1 MFASGPKWSKVKS
14 ERVRR
19 LVKERHR
26 LTPIGLYSLKDKLL
40 IIGTNP
46 NFMDAVLA
54 LAAFLAVTYAFGYY
68 PYILVVA
75 LGAALFA
82 AALYKPFLGV
92 VVLMVITFP
101 MLAYVVPALGLVF
114 VLIIS
119 LALIYGYMHYRAM
132 LFAYMLVALAFS
144 PAGYTLFI
152 PLLIVVPLVIGFKRA
167 AAVYAIAFIGIAT
180 LSGVMGVQNY
190 AFVIYNAAAAH
201 SSLIGNPSLPYMT
214 PQLPRLTVQNFVPK
228 SVIAYDLFKSNAIID
243 GMDYT
248 FIGFISA
255 LANSMFYLLQLAVA
269 IAMAFGIDLA
279 VVTSRS
285 KFKGTKASFIGL
297 AYPLTAVGV
306 SLYSGQ
312 AIIYAIPFASF
323 VLAPVAIAFMELY
336 NIHIVKALDVRK
348 QDVRM
353 KFGEAFEDLEQGNVT
368 ETFDDVGNYDRV
380 KKELKEAVIG
390 PIEQRGVSRAYN
402 VNPVKGIVFFG
413 PPGTGKTMMMRALAN
428 EIHANFYYVKSA
440 NLISAYPGESEKML
454 AGIFDTAKKNT
465 PCVLFID
472 EIDSICSSRLAET
485 DDVHRHLLSQ
495 FLQEMDGFQKLERV
509 LIVGATNI
517 PNALDAAVLRPGRFD
532 RVIYMHLPDEKGRKA
547 IFNIYLSKL
556 PIAGDVDID
565 KLAQMTERYSG
576 ADIRGVCQNVAQQ
589 VAQRA
594 AMEHRIIEI
603 GMDDLEDAIRTTK
616 ASTSLAQVDD
626 YNRFKLDFDRS
637 RGVTST
643 GTEESEDI
651 SFDDVIGLEDAKKA
665 IVEAVQLPLMHPDL
679 IAKYDIKNIN
689 GILLFGPPGTGKTM
703 LMKAITHELRGITML
718 EIDGATLQQ
727 GGMERAGATIKDIFY
742 RAQENKP
749 SIIFIDEIDDL
760 VRSRGATNDYAAQV
774 TGEFLQEMDGIR
786 KNVDV
791 VVVGATNKPDAL
803 DPAILRPGRFDKLIF
818 VRPPDSAHRAELF
831 RAYLRK
837 VPVERSV
844 VYAKLGDETKGFT
857 GADIASAC
865 REAKTLVMERAMD
878 SGAEEKIRMED
889 MLSIIHKMKPSASD
903 MVMSNYL
910 AFYARYGQR

>member
-1 MFASGPKWSKVKS
+1 MSALDLKRSTVKS

-19 LVKERHR
+19 LVKERHK
-26 LTPIGLYSLKDKLL
+26 LLPIGFYTLKDKLL
-40 IIGTNP
+40 RIATNS
-46 NFMDAVLA
+46 NFIDAALA
-54 LAAFLAVTYAFGYY
+54 LAAFLAATYAFGYY
-68 PYILVVA
+68 PYALVAA
-75 LGAALFA
+75 LAVALFA
-82 AALYKPFLGV
+82 IALYKPFIGV
-92 VVLMVITFP
+92 IALMAITFP
-101 MLAYVVPALGLVF
+101 MLMYTVPALALVF
-114 VLIIS
+114 MFIIS
-119 LALIYGYMHYRAM
+119 VALVYGYMHYRTM
-132 LFAYMLVALAFS
+132 MFAYILVALAFS
-144 PAGYTLFI
+144 PAGYTFFI
-152 PLLIVVPLVIGFKRA
+152 PFLVVTPLVVGFRRA
-167 AAVYAIAFIGIAT
+167 AIAYVIAFIGIAA
-180 LSGVMGVQNY
+180 LSGVLGVQNY

-201 SSLIGNPSLPYMT
+201 SALLGNPSLAYIT
-214 PQLPRLTVQNFVPK
+214 PQLPRLTLQNLA
-228 SVIAYDLFKSNAIID
+228 SSSGSAYALFKSSAVID
-243 GMDYT
+243 GIDYT
-248 FIGFISA
+248 FLGLISS
-255 LANSMFYLLQLAVA
+255 LANSMLYLLQLAIAV
-269 IAMAFGIDLA
+269 AMAFGIDLVA
-279 VVTSRS
+279 VTSRS
-285 KFKGTKASFIGL
+285 KYKGTKASFIGL
-297 AYPLTAVGV
+297 AYPITALGLA
-306 SLYSGQ
+306 LYSGQ
-312 AIIYAIPFASF
+312 AIMYVIPFASF
-323 VLAPVAIAFMELY
+323 VLAPIAVAFMELY
-336 NIHIVKALDVRK
+336 NIHIVKALDVKK

-380 KKELKEAVIG
+380 KKELKEAAIG

-440 NLISAYPGESEKML
+440 NLISAYPGESEKIL

-472 EIDSICSSRLAET
+472 EIDTVCSSRLAET

-495 FLQEMDGFQKLERV
+495 FLQEMDGFEKLDRV

-517 PNALDAAVLRPGRFD
+517 PNALDSAVLRPGRFD

-547 IFNIYLSKL
+547 IFDIYLSKL
-556 PIAGDVDID
+556 PIAKDVNIS
-565 KLAQMTERYSG
+565 KLAKATERYSG
-576 ADIRGVCQNVAQQ
+576 ADIRGVCQNVAQE

-594 AMEHRIIEI
+594 AAEHRIIEI
-603 GMDDLEDAIRTTK
+603 GMDDLEDAIRKTK
-616 ASTSLAQVDD
+616 ASTSLAQVDE
-626 YNRFKLDFDRS
+626 YNKFKLDFDRS

-643 GTEESEDI
+643 GTDSDTGI

-665 IVEAVQLPLMHPDL
+665 VVEAVQLPLMHPDL

-718 EIDGATLQQ
+718 EINGATLQQ

-760 VRSRGATNDYAAQV
+760 VADRGGASEYAAQV

-818 VRPPDSAHRAELF
+818 VRPPDAAHRAALF
-831 RAYLRK
+831 KAYLSK
-837 VPVERSV
+837 VPVETDFP
-844 VYAKLGDETKGFT
+844 YARRGSETKGFT
-857 GADIASAC
+857 GADIASTC

-878 SGAEEKIRMED
+878 SGADESVRMDD
-889 MLSIIHKMKPSASD
+889 MLSIIHKMKPSAPDS
-903 MVMSNYL
+903 VMSSYL
-910 AFYARYGQR
+910 AFYAKYGQR